1 MVKRSS
7 LLKGYSNN
15 FSLFCLL
22 ATLNWEIRS
31 LYHLWISFDVTEILS
46 VTALISI
53 YSGLHQNFFILFW
66 IPLTFVF
73 LWICIFFQTVPVTV
87 EVIIQGLS
95 LQEADGKHKVFVLL
109 LDESLRILD
118 EILAK
123 MDSGCL
129 CKIWIWFCFNVQ
141 NSDVL
146 PKENFIWSF
155 HVDSVFCETYQ
166 LIIYSLQFPK
176 VLQPHECICKFC

>member
-73 LWICIFFQTVPVTV
+73 LGICIFFQ
-87 EVIIQGLS
+87 
-95 LQEADGKHKVFVLL
+95 L